1 MERSRLKRIWRLLL
15 YVRPYA
21 LYSAASV
28 VLMAIVGAMA
38 AFRIMLVKPIF
49 DQVLSPES
57 PWGDVLIFHVPHMTR
72 ELNLHFLVPS
82 RLHNAWTVVAYA
94 LVVSAVIK
102 SLCDYAG
109 TYLVNYAGFG
119 MITDLRND
127 LYNAVLRRS
136 VGFFQKNTTG
146 TLLSTL
152 INDIERVQTAM
163 SSVLGE
169 LLQQLFTLIFM
180 VGAVIFLGGKMAWVL
195 LLFIP
200 VVISSARRIGRRV
213 RQTTRKGQDKLA
225 EIQNILHETITGN
238 RIVKAFGMELWEMN
252 RFRRAARRLFTANL
266 KSVSVQAI
274 SSPLMDAIGSIAI
287 ALLLWIG
294 RAQIISH
301 RMTKGDFIAFL
312 FAVFTLYDPV
322 RKFAMFY
329 NSFQQAL
336 GASEE
341 IFKFMDAQD
350 DVVEKKRA
358 LVLKGFKDGIQFEDV
373 GFAYQGEGDSDSD
386 AKQVL
391 HGINLTV
398 QPGEVVAFVGPSGAG
413 KSSLV
418 NLIPRFFDVN
428 EGRILIDGHD
438 LRDVTIASLRQQIG
452 KVTQETVLF
461 NDTVRN
467 NIAYGQP
474 DVPMSRVEE
483 AAKMALAHDFILNMP
498 EGYDT
503 KVGEKGTRLSGGERQ
518 RLAIARAI
526 LKNAPILILD
536 EATSALDVESEQYVQ
551 AALANLMKGRTVFV
565 IAHRLSTVRKA
576 TRIAVIENG
585 AISEIGTHEE
595 LLKQSGTYQRLY
607 NLQFSGDEP
616 AVVSDESV
624 LTAGVE
630 GIA

>member
-1 MERSRLKRIWRLLL
+1 MKRIWRLML

-21 LYSAASV
+21 LYSLASV
-28 VLMAIVGAMA
+28 VLMALVGAMA
-38 AFRIMLVKPIF
+38 AFRVLLVKPIF
-49 DQVLSPES
+49 DNVLSPTAFTH
-57 PWGDVLIFHVPHMTR
+57 DVLVFHLPYFHR
-72 ELNLHFLVPS
+72 DLNLQFLVPS
-82 RLHNAWTVVAYA
+82 HFQNAWTVVAYA
-94 LVVSAVIK
+94 LVGSALVK
-102 SLCDYAG
+102 SVCDYVG

-136 VGFFQKNTTG
+136 VGFFQKHTTG

-152 INDIERVQTAM
+152 INDIERVQMAM

-169 LLQQLFTLIFM
+169 FLQQFFTLIFM
-180 VGAVIFLGGKMAWVL
+180 AGVAVFYGSKLAWVL

-252 RFRRAARRLFTANL
+252 RFRRAARRLFRANL
-266 KSVSVQAI
+266 RSVSVQAI
-274 SSPLMDAIGSIAI
+274 SSPLMDGLGSVAI
-287 ALLLWIG
+287 ALLLLLGRDRIKNHEMTIG
-294 RAQIISH
+294 SFIS
-301 RMTKGDFIAFL
+301 FL
-312 FAVFTLYDPV
+312 IAVFTLYDPV

-350 DVVEKKRA
+350 DVREKKRA
-358 LVLKGFKDGIQFEDV
+358 FVLKGFKEGIQFEDV
-373 GFAYQGEGDSDSD
+373 GFAYESDGEV
-386 AKQVL
+386 KQVL

-398 QPGEVVAFVGPSGAG
+398 QPGEVIAFVGPSGAG

-438 LRDVTIASLRQQIG
+438 LRDVTIASLRAQIG

-474 DVPMSRVEE
+474 DVPMERVEE
-483 AAKMALAHDFILNMP
+483 AARMALAHDFILNMP
-498 EGYDT
+498 EGYNT

-576 TRIAVIENG
+576 TRIAVIEHG
-585 AISEIGTHEE
+585 AITEIGTHDE
-595 LLKQSGTYQRLY
+595 LLQQSGTYQRLY
-607 NLQFSGDEP
+607 NMQFSDDAPSLVEGDE
-616 AVVSDESV
+616 VV
-624 LTAGVE
+624 LATGVE